1 MIRICSPLMNWLSV
15 PHKEPAWR
23 NFEPEILQAKQEL
36 SYSMTELKVA
46 NI

>member
-1 MIRICSPLMNWLSV
+1 MLTAYELVERT
-15 PHKEPAWR
+15 HKEPAWR